1 MIAPIMSYN
10 THTNVSSDYV
20 QKHKKSVHNKYS
32 KKTQK
37 QRLLLLAIGLC
48 LAVGTEAM
56 EVRKPEL
63 RSFFQEKLKADGNII
78 DAGLANDQDFI
89 TLCVSKMTN
98 VYEAKKKTNVH
109 AFWEKSS
116 KWLGKQIEIRQK
128 QKRPALRKLEEM
140 KMQSDSQWDF
150 GDSGP
155 FVPKID
161 QLQPQIMGEWPTN
174 KDGYTDIH
182 YLGKGAFGQ
191 VYRAYC
197 PAKKTNVAI
206 KMMTLDSAA
215 QAEEYIKEVAMQK
228 SLKHKNLLGL
238 HCSFADEETKE
249 LWVVFPLCE
258 GGSLNDVLRDGGNK
272 GIDDK
277 NVVAT
282 ILKQVLEGLAY
293 FHKQFYIHRDIK
305 ADNILLAAD
314 GTVKLIDYGVSGAK
328 FENGRLQ
335 RRATFTGTPCWMAPE
350 VLVQQSDKGYDERV
364 DIWSFGI
371 TALEIAF
378 GRPPFSDEPPMRV
391 MLDVLK
397 RKPLD
402 EWIKEKFASKGRSL
416 FSSNQKLR
424 FGKSNFE
431 DLVGQC
437 LQTRRSDRPS
447 VAELLKHK
455 FFEKHARDAEW
466 LRENFINRPVS
477 EGGAGA
483 EF

>member
-1 MIAPIMSYN
+1 MSYN

-293 FHKQFYIHRDIK
+293 FHERYYIHRDIK
-305 ADNILLAAD
+305 SGNILLDAD
-314 GTVKLIDYGVSGAK
+314 GTIKICDYGLASATVSK
-328 FENGRLQ
+328 GRLQ
-335 RRATFTGTPCWMAPE
+335 RRTTFTGSPCWMAPE
-350 VLVQQSDKGYDERV
+350 ILGQDRGYDQKA

-371 TALEIAF
+371 LALEIAF
-378 GRPPFSDEPPMRV
+378 GRPPFHSEPPMKV
-391 MLDVLK
+391 MMNIMQRK
-397 RKPLD
+397 RLD
-402 EWIKEKFASKGRSL
+402 EWINKKFASKGRSL
-416 FSSNQKLR
+416 FSCKI
-424 FGKSNFE
+424 GKSNFE
-431 DLVGQC
+431 KLIDTC
-437 LQTRRSDRPS
+437 LQTRPGDRPS
-447 VAELLKHK
+447 AEELLKHP

-466 LRENFINRPVS
+466 LRENILTLEAS
-477 EGGAGA
+477 A
-483 EF
+483 EY